1 MPHIILT
8 APPQFVPPTPWKDIL
23 ISLTHTLTNLNPTFQ
38 LGDCK
43 ARVVQSTDAVVG
55 AGEPGLDHIVIA
67 LEVKIMPGRPE
78 GLLRQVAPA
87 LRDQMTVLMAG
98 VAEKIEITVDLQ
110 ELGGPRYAKGILN
123 G

>member
-8 APPQFVPPTPWKDIL
+8 APPTFTPPKPWRDIL
-23 ISLTHTLTNLNPTFQ
+23 ISITHTLAGLNPTFQ
-38 LGDCK
+38 LSDCK
-43 ARVVQSTDAVVG
+43 ARVIQSTDAVVG

-67 LEVKIMPGRPE
+67 IEVKIMPGRPE
-78 GLLRQVAPA
+78 DLLRQVAPA
-87 LRDQMTVLMAG
+87 LRDQMKVLMAG
-98 VAEKIEITVDLQ
+98 VVQKIEITVDLQ